1 MMILGEIYLTSQY
14 PSFCLFLHQSS
25 VIADPRLF
33 NDFHSLI
40 RRVGIHLV
48 NSNHGTPRSL
58 IHSSDDLQL
67 GQQLYH
73 PILNNHLS
81 ILLIH

>member
-14 PSFCLFLHQSS
+14 LSVCSYKQSS
-25 VIADPRLF
+25 VVADPRLF

-40 RRVGIHLV
+40 RRIGIHLV
-48 NSNHGTPRSL
+48 NSNHGTPRPL